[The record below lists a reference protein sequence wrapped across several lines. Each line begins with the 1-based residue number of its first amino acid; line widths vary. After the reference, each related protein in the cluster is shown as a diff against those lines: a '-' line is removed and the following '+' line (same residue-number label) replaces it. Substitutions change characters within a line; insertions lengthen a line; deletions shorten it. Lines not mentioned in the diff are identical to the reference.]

1 MFPDRIKELIA
12 QRGIS
17 QKDFLTTLGLG
28 TNSFANWERKT
39 NDPLGNLPTCKNLL
53 RIAKF
58 FNVSVDYLL
67 ELDSDDEIKQ
77 TISQSIGDNSPNN
90 IQFVGSKNSITPNGG
105 MENIIL
111 QEILKLTDEQK
122 QRLLLRIDNKNL
134 KNNNSTNGGFTIV
147 EDFNKGI
154 LYNFEVNK
162 ECPLCGSAIIPNI
175 ITSIEI
181 DFNGYKTQNKRQRI
195 AIFSCPA
202 CGRIFTVLYENP
214 TIKTDDITPST
225 EVVSYKSI
233 SPLLSCD
240 TVYSPFLP
248 KVEEAP
254 PEFNISDEPKA
265 FSKFKE
271 AYKELQL
278 VKAYNIKGVIGMTIR
293 RCIDYLV
300 HDYIAYKKEE
310 QYCLNKLNVKQ
321 YDKIPLGQLIQCFT
335 NDEEINSYAK
345 RITWLANDF
354 THYFNK
360 HENYTESELDNFFN
374 LLIIDI
380 RSLVAKNEAKKIQKK

>member
-90 IQFVGSKNSITPNGG
+90 IQFVGSKNSITPNGE

-111 QEILKLTDEQK
+111 HEILKLTDEQK
-122 QRLLLRIDNKNL
+122 QRLLLRIDNKNF
-134 KNNNSTNGGFTIV
+134 KANNSTKGGFTIV
-147 EDFNKGI
+147 EDFNKGV

-175 ITSIEI
+175 ITSKEI

-214 TIKTDDITPST
+214 TIGTNGLMPSS

-240 TVYSPFLP
+240 TVYSPFSP
-248 KVEEAP
+248 KIKEAP
-254 PEFNISDEPKA
+254 PEFNISDSPDA

-271 AYKELQL
+271 AYKDIQL
-278 VKAYNIKGVIGMTIR
+278 VKAYDIKGVIGMAIR

-300 HDYIAYKKEE
+300 HDYIEYKGLDAVNISEDE
-310 QYCLNKLNVKQ
+310 FRNLNLSS
-321 YDKIPLGQLIQCFT
+321 LIERVI
-335 NDEEINSYAK
+335 NDEQTQEFAK
-345 RITWLANDF
+345 KITWLANDF
-354 THYFNK
+354 THYFDK
-360 HENYTESELDNFFN
+360 HPDYSEKDVENLFEY
-374 LLIIDI
+374 LLIDI
-380 RSLVAKNEAKKIQKK
+380 KGLIAKNEVLKHVERA